1 MQKRIFIL
9 TSAITFAL
17 SAGAQVRAT
26 DPFSS
31 SSGQALNHPD
41 TEHDPPTSLSYGVAR
56 QREHE
61 KKQKYTCPMHPDV
74 VANHPGNC
82 PKCGMKLTPVAQ
94 EKSSTLNT
102 QHPTSHDGHVPSSH
116 EMHQHPSSHGGHEME
131 MPMQSSIDLAD
142 PMSREGSGTSWLP
155 DSSPMYG
162 KMFMFGEDMLML
174 HGAIFPRY
182 TNVSTRRG
190 DDRIDAPNWIMGMY
204 SHPLGDS
211 TQIGGRLMMSLD
223 PLTEGG
229 RGYPLLFQTGES
241 WHDQPLHDR
250 QHPHDLFD
258 ELSLSLSQKFDHDFS
273 AYIYFG
279 YPGEPALGPPA
290 FMHRPSAMD
299 DPDAPIGHHWQ
310 DSTHITFGVATAGLV
325 WRNIKVEGSIFTG
338 REPDENRYDF
348 DQPRFDSYS
357 GRISWNPTK
366 NLALQVS
373 YGYIKSPEAPEPQIN
388 IHRTTA
394 SAIYNLPLGPD
405 SNWSNTFVWGQ
416 NNATGEGK
424 TQSFL
429 IESNYQR
436 GRDTVYLRWERV
448 QKSGHELVLDPSDE
462 SGIFPVGGYTIGY
475 VRDLTHGNGLD
486 IGLGTQFTF
495 NDHPD
500 RLDRYYGDDLGYAF
514 QFFLRIRPSLHSH
527 AGYEHAKHVA
537 GAEK

>member
-1 MQKRIFIL
+1 MRKRISLLVIATTL
-9 TSAITFAL
+9 AI
-17 SAGAQVRAT
+17 SAGAKVEAIEPNRPA
-26 DPFSS
+26 D
-31 SSGQALNHPD
+31 
-41 TEHDPPTSLSYGVAR
+41 EHDYE
-56 QREHE
+56 REHKHE
-61 KKQKYTCPMHPDV
+61 KKQKYTCPMHPEIV
-74 VANHPGNC
+74 TEHPGNC
-82 PKCGMKLTPVAQ
+82 PKCGMKLVPKDQ
-94 EKSSTLNT
+94 EKRPTLNV
-102 QHPTSHDGHVPSSH
+102 QHSMSNHSPHAQHQAHDASAMARPHHDHRTHEMPPSSH
-116 EMHQHPSSHGGHEME
+116 EKHEAHME
-131 MPMQSSIDLAD
+131 MHSTINLAE
-142 PMSREGSGTSWLP
+142 PMSGEGSGTSWLP

-162 KMFMFGEDMLML
+162 KMFMFGENMLML

-190 DDRIDAPNWIMGMY
+190 DDRIDALNWIMGMY

-211 TQIGGRLMMSLD
+211 AQIGSRLMMSLD

-258 ELSLSLSQKFDHDFS
+258 ELSLSLSQKFGHDFS

-279 YPGEPALGPPA
+279 YPGEPALGPPT

-348 DQPRFDSYS
+348 DRPRFDSYS
-357 GRISWNPTK
+357 GRISWNPTR

-373 YGYIKSPEAPEPQIN
+373 HGYVKSPEALHPETK

-394 SAIYNLPLGPD
+394 SAIYNLPLGLD
-405 SNWSNTFVWGQ
+405 TNWSNTFVWGQ
-416 NNATGEGK
+416 NNATDEGK

-436 GRDTVYLRWERV
+436 GRDTVYVRWERV
-448 QKSGHELVLDPSDE
+448 EKSGHELVLDGSDE
-462 SGIFPVGGYTIGY
+462 SRIFPIGGYTIGY
-475 VRDLTHGNGLD
+475 VRDLSHGNGLD
-486 IGLGTQFTF
+486 IGLGTQFTI
-495 NDHPD
+495 NDRPD
-500 RLDRYYGDDLGYAF
+500 RLDRYYDDDLGYAF
-514 QFFLRIRPSLHSH
+514 QFFLRIRPSLHAHGGHKH
-527 AGYEHAKHVA
+527 ATHAVA
-537 GAEK
+537 GMQK